1 MKQVNASDTL
11 RQLHSQLQVP
21 LNQSRHPYPNRPIR
35 AARSSKRRKQKQTKQ
50 KQVGAQ

>member
-1 MKQVNASDTL
+1 ML

-21 LNQSRHPYPNRPIR
+21 LNQSWLPIHT
-35 AARSSKRRKQKQTKQ
+35 QTDQLELPDLPKEENKNKNKNKKKQ